1 MFDVIITWLK
11 INNKVIDLYH
21 STPES
26 LCFWPI
32 TTNDFDIKSRTRF
45 SLAYLEY
52 AHDDF
57 DYQFEIGDT
66 ASLLLTH
73 NDSYMIECKC
83 HTVHPLSFDILSVV
97 PVIEYTDD
105 KTSV

>member
-11 INNKVIDLYH
+11 INNKAVGLYD

-32 TTNDFDIKSRTRF
+32 TTDDFDIKSRTKF

-52 AHDDF
+52 AHLIEH
-57 DYQFEIGDT
+57 QFEVGDT

-73 NDSYMIECKC
+73 NDSYMVECKC
-83 HTVHPLSFDILSVV
+83 CTIHPLSFEILSVV
-97 PVIEYTDD
+97 PVIEYADD